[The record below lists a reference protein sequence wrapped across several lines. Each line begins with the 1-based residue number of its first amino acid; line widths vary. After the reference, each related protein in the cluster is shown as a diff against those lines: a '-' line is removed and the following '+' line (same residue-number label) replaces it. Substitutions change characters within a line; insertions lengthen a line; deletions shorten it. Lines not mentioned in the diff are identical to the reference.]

1 MADPETPHIDPANP
15 PIVVAVDG
23 SAISYQAVEWAA
35 VDAEMRHCP
44 LHIITSQAFPT
55 GYGFGAAL
63 GEPEMEWLRS
73 DAQRV
78 LAEASRIAHNAVPGD
93 TIAVTTELTFDLIIP
108 TMIDR
113 SREARMVAV
122 GNRGR
127 GAIGRA
133 VLGSVSTSL
142 TRHAHCP
149 VAVVHGSSQADAVS
163 ARKPVVVGVDG
174 STNSM
179 SAIELAFE
187 EASCRKVSLIAVH
200 AWSDTTGYDLPV
212 HGWGEIRT
220 SEEMMLAESLA
231 GFGERCPE
239 VPVERIVVCDR
250 PVRSIL
256 EYADGA
262 QLVVVGSHGR
272 GGFAGMTLGSTSTA
286 VLHAA
291 ECPVI
296 VVRER

>member
-1 MADPETPHIDPANP
+1 MADPQTPRIDPADA
-15 PIVVAVDG
+15 PIVAAVDG

-35 VDAEMRHCP
+35 VDAELRHCP
-44 LHIITSQAFPT
+44 LHIVTSQAFPT
-55 GYGFGAAL
+55 GYGFGATL
-63 GEPEMEWLRS
+63 GEREMEWLRS
-73 DAQRV
+73 DAERV
-78 LAEASRIAHNAVPGD
+78 LTEASRIAHNAVPGD
-93 TIAVTTELTFDLIIP
+93 TIAVTTELTFELIIP

-113 SREARMVAV
+113 SRAARMVVV

-149 VAVVHGSSQADAVS
+149 VAMVHGSSRTDAIS
-163 ARKPVVVGVDG
+163 ARQPVVVGVDG
-174 STNSM
+174 SADSM

-187 EASCRKVSLIAVH
+187 EASRRKVPLIAVH
-200 AWSDTTGYDLPV
+200 AWSDTPGYGLPV
-212 HGWGEIRT
+212 HGWEEIRT
-220 SEEMMLAESLA
+220 AEEIMLAESMA
-231 GFGERCPE
+231 GFGERYPE

-256 EYADGA
+256 DYADGA
-262 QLVVVGSHGR
+262 QLVVVGSRGR